1 MSKRRR
7 QAAWGH
13 ACSPQPALASPAV
26 GSPPT
31 GRTSPCKLLSLVLV
45 LTLSPLCTILAQA
58 GGGRERTP
66 SGPATGT
73 IAGVVTAQ
81 ETGAPLPGAR
91 VMVAGTELAADAAA
105 DGRYTIAAVPPGT
118 YRLRARLIGHALMEM
133 TDVVVAA
140 GDTARADFRLT
151 PLAVTLSEV
160 VVVGYGT
167 QARRDV
173 TGSVA
178 SVSGEDVHAV
188 PKANAIEAIKGR
200 VPGVDIVTSGNNPG
214 DGMSIRIRGTR
225 SLTAS
230 NDPLYVLDGIPMA
243 GGIGDLNPNDIESI
257 EILKDASATAIYGA
271 RGASGVVLI
280 TTKQGKAGKTTV
292 TYDTYA
298 GTQQALRRMPMMNG
312 PQWAQFKRDAARNSN
327 TGYQC
332 PASVAACAHG
342 DSILFWPQDLQALG
356 AGRWTDW
363 QDLVLHPGTQLSN
376 EVRVTGGDEKTR
388 FSLSGGQLNQRG
400 IVKGMDFV
408 RRSVRFN
415 FDHRPNPRL
424 RVGTSTSVI
433 QSDQH
438 LGRGDGVYSEAL
450 GNDPLGMAYDSA
462 GNLLFKPT
470 PDGQRVNPL
479 SDIANQKDDRGRAR
493 AFGTLFA
500 DYNLSAALN
509 WRVNFGADL
518 TFFRRGQFWG
528 AQTQAQQGS
537 PPNATLEQQR
547 TLAYTLDNIL
557 TYKRS
562 LGLAHRIDATLVY
575 SLQTQRTEGQVT
587 SVIGLPYE
595 QDQYFDLGAAARVDA
610 PSSFL
615 SQWALASFMARLNY
629 ALKDRYLL
637 TLTSRDDCSSRLAPG
652 HKCQIFPSAALA
664 WRLSEEGFIQQ
675 TGLFSDLKLRISYG
689 RTGNTAINPYQ
700 TEGSLSRTIYSF
712 GDQPAVGYRPGSFV
726 NSTLSW
732 ERTTQA
738 DVGLEFTA
746 RSGRFSG
753 SVDVYRAST
762 SDLLMNRQLSGING
776 RSSILQNVGATR
788 NSGVELAL
796 STQILRD
803 WHDLAWSTQLNWA
816 MNRNYI
822 VSLFG
827 ANKDDVG
834 NRWFIGQPIS
844 VYYDYKFGGIW
855 QIADS
860 VEMKRYGR
868 KPGDIRIVDQ
878 NNDGKIDANDRVILG
893 SPYPKWTGS
902 LTSRFD
908 WKGLDLTVMAHA
920 RWGQTMDDA
929 FRRDQNVL
937 AGRYNNLAVNYWTP
951 TNPSNTDP
959 RPNLDSEHPDNN
971 NALGFEDGSFVRI
984 RSITLGYTVPG
995 ARLGPFRG
1003 RSLRFYMTA
1012 LDPLLFTDF
1021 QGLDPESAT
1030 NAGTPSYSTLMMGVT
1045 VGL

>member
-7 QAAWGH
+7 QAALGH
-13 ACSPQPALASPAV
+13 PCLPQPALALPAA
-26 GSPPT
+26 GSP
-31 GRTSPCKLLSLVLV
+31 GRTSPCMLFGLSLL
-45 LTLSPLCTILAQA
+45 LALSPLCTALGQA
-58 GGGRERTP
+58 GGGRENTTSGRT
-66 SGPATGT
+66 SGT
-73 IAGVVTAQ
+73 ISGLVTAQ
-81 ETGAPLPGAR
+81 ETGAPLPGTR
-91 VMVAGTELAADAAA
+91 VTVAGTELGADAAT
-105 DGRYTIAAVPPGT
+105 DGRYTIASVPPGT

-151 PLAVTLSEV
+151 PLAVTLQEV

-214 DGMSIRIRGTR
+214 DGISIRIRGTR

-280 TTKQGKAGKTTV
+280 TTKQGKAGKTSV

-298 GTQQALRRMPMMNG
+298 GTQQAVRRMPMMNG

-332 PASVAACAHG
+332 PASVTSCAHG
-342 DSILFWPQDLQALG
+342 DSILFWPQDLAALA

-363 QDLVLHPGTQLSN
+363 QDLVL
-376 EVRVTGGDEKTR
+376 RGGA
-388 FSLSGGQLNQRG
+388 QLNQGG

-479 SDIANQKDDRGRAR
+479 SDIANQKDDRARAR

-528 AQTQAQQGS
+528 SQTQAQQGS

-587 SVIGLPYE
+587 S
-595 QDQYFDLGAAARVDA
+595 
-610 PSSFL
+610 
-615 SQWALASFMARLNY
+615 
-629 ALKDRYLL
+629 
-637 TLTSRDDCSSRLAPG
+637 
-652 HKCQIFPSAALA
+652 
-664 WRLSEEGFIQQ
+664 
-675 TGLFSDLKLRISYG
+675 
-689 RTGNTAINPYQ
+689 
-700 TEGSLSRTIYSF
+700 
-712 GDQPAVGYRPGSFV
+712 
-726 NSTLSW
+726 
-732 ERTTQA
+732 
-738 DVGLEFTA
+738 
-746 RSGRFSG
+746 
-753 SVDVYRAST
+753 
-762 SDLLMNRQLSGING
+762 
-776 RSSILQNVGATR
+776 
-788 NSGVELAL
+788 
-796 STQILRD
+796 
-803 WHDLAWSTQLNWA
+803 
-816 MNRNYI
+816 
-822 VSLFG
+822 
-827 ANKDDVG
+827 
-834 NRWFIGQPIS
+834 
-844 VYYDYKFGGIW
+844 
-855 QIADS
+855 
-860 VEMKRYGR
+860 
-868 KPGDIRIVDQ
+868 
-878 NNDGKIDANDRVILG
+878 
-893 SPYPKWTGS
+893 
-902 LTSRFD
+902 
-908 WKGLDLTVMAHA
+908 
-920 RWGQTMDDA
+920 
-929 FRRDQNVL
+929 
-937 AGRYNNLAVNYWTP
+937 
-951 TNPSNTDP
+951 
-959 RPNLDSEHPDNN
+959 
-971 NALGFEDGSFVRI
+971 
-984 RSITLGYTVPG
+984 
-995 ARLGPFRG
+995 
-1003 RSLRFYMTA
+1003 
-1012 LDPLLFTDF
+1012 
-1021 QGLDPESAT
+1021 
-1030 NAGTPSYSTLMMGVT
+1030 
-1045 VGL
+1045 